1 MTKSQKFKKEYA
13 HELMLVAVS
22 DLDTARTLSNAKLKR
37 VENIFLFVQQALEKA
52 LKAVLCWYEQP
63 VPLIHDIGIL
73 TTKIEN
79 LGHMAPF
86 GYDFNSLSE
95 YATIRRYLEG
105 KESFDTEEIDEIIN
119 QVDVALKWC
128 QSLLI

>member
-13 HELMLVAVS
+13 HELMLVAFS
-22 DLDTARTLSNAKLKR
+22 DLDTARTLTDAKLKR

-73 TTKIEN
+73 TTKIEA
-79 LGHMAPF
+79 LGHTTPF
-86 GYDFNSLSE
+86 GYNLNSLSE

-105 KESFDTEEIDEIIN
+105 KESFETEDINDIIN
-119 QVDVALKWC
+119 QVDAAIKWC
-128 QSLLI
+128 HSLLN